1 MSAFRSLE
9 LAIEMAV
16 RQRDAQARKMAQAV
30 RNRDFAQQQ
39 MAQLKGYADETD
51 ARWVRGQAASL
62 STEML
67 HHHYQFRD
75 RLQQAVNMQDGVINN
90 LQTQRDAAQRDLL
103 NAEYKLAS
111 LRQVLSHRKAAALQ
125 VEHRR
130 EQRKMDEFAAQRHAQ
145 RAVARLTGESL

>member
-9 LAIEMAV
+9 LAIDMAV
-16 RQRDAQARKMAQAV
+16 RQRDAQARKLAQAV

-39 MAQLKGYADETD
+39 MAQLQGYADETD
-51 ARWVRGQAASL
+51 ARWGRGQSATL

-75 RLQQAVNMQDGVINN
+75 RLQQAVHMQEGVIAN
-90 LQTQRDAAQRDLL
+90 LQTQRDAAHRDLL

-111 LRQVLSHRKAAALQ
+111 LRQVLAHRQAAALQ
-125 VEHRR
+125 VQHRR
-130 EQRKMDEFAAQRHAQ
+130 DQRTMDEFAAQRHA
-145 RAVARLTGESL
+145 RLAAERLTGEPL